1 MIKSI
6 VILIK
11 KSLDYKVNYFIIL
24 LDIKSDYNERYEL
37 GIACIYLLRGSVIWT
52 LVCLMSMLNIE
63 FTQVYNFTTCR
74 NK

>member
-37 GIACIYLLRGSVIWT
+37 GIACIYLLRGSVI
-52 LVCLMSMLNIE
+52 
-63 FTQVYNFTTCR
+63 
-74 NK
+74 